1 MTSML
6 DFSRPHLLRDDEEY
20 DAAVAEVDT
29 LLDLDPERG
38 PEDFERLEFLSL
50 LIETYETEHEPWGDD
65 PVPPQSIVELMLE
78 QKGLRRADL
87 AEVMGGKARVSEFFS
102 GKRELSRE
110 QIKGLRDLLGI
121 PADLLLG

>member
-38 PEDFERLEFLSL
+38 TEDFERLEFLSL

>member
-38 PEDFERLEFLSL
+38 TEDFERLEFLSL

-65 PVPPQSIVELMLE
+65 PVPPQSIASMYCVPARGVQVVYVPRRFATLGAVAADWKLTLVL
-78 QKGLRRADL
+78 LRFRPTDWIWFTSL
-87 AEVMGGKARVSEFFS
+87 FWSNFE
-102 GKRELSRE
+102 
-110 QIKGLRDLLGI
+110 
-121 PADLLLG
+121 